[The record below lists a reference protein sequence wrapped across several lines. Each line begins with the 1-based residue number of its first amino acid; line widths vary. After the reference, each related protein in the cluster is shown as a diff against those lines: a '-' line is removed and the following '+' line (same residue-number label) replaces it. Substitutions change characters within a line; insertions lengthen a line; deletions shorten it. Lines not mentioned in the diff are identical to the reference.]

1 MRLTTKIGN
10 KRFRFGGNRE
20 PQFMWSLVIGH
31 LRNSWPPSPL
41 IDNKHIASG
50 CAVTGITARA
60 AKRAAEAAQVE
71 ELWMITPQLATH

>member
-20 PQFMWSLVIGH
+20 QQFMWSLVGH

-41 IDNKHIASG
+41 IDNKHNASG

-71 ELWMITPQLATH
+71 ELRMMITPQLATH